1 MNPLVLAALPA
12 FLGSLF
18 LMQRGGASP
27 SQQLQQAVV
36 FCVAALACTLLSH
49 KPLPFTD
56 KSRDRALIVA
66 AVLVVLPLLLPS
78 TAPHRWLGAGGFR
91 LYIAS
96 VVLPSAVLLL
106 AQARSGWAHL
116 LVIAAALAA
125 QPDASQATAF
135 ALAGLVVLLR
145 APLPVLARVGVG
157 AALAGAATVAWLR
170 PDPLEPVS
178 YVEGVLVLAQQVGPL
193 ALGLALVALAL
204 PIAALLRMGQLGVAV
219 YYVAIL
225 FFAYRQLTPMPLLGF
240 GVGPILGYFGMA
252 SLCRPREIRRLKA
265 ASRGASATKSLRD

>member
-116 LVIAAALAA
+116 LVIGAALAA

-135 ALAGLVVLLR
+135 ALAGLVMLSR
-145 APLPVLARVGVG
+145 TPLSMLARAVYMPRFCSLRT
-157 AALAGAATVAWLR
+157 ASSLRCRCLALASGRSWGILEWRVLR
-170 PDPLEPVS
+170 GRP
-178 YVEGVLVLAQQVGPL
+178 QNVGSKK
-193 ALGLALVALAL
+193 G
-204 PIAALLRMGQLGVAV
+204 
-219 YYVAIL
+219 
-225 FFAYRQLTPMPLLGF
+225 
-240 GVGPILGYFGMA
+240 
-252 SLCRPREIRRLKA
+252 
-265 ASRGASATKSLRD
+265 